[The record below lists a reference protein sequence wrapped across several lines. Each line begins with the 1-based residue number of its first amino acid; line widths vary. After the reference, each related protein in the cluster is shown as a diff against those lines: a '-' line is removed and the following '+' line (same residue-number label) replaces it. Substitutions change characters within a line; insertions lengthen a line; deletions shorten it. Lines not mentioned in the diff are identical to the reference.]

1 MAEDHE
7 AQTQRTHL
15 HVERNIPNCEQEG
28 LTGIRVT
35 SIDAL
40 RGFTMFWIIGG
51 GTIFRSLDGI
61 FDHPV
66 TAFINKQLYHVKW
79 LGFHFEDL
87 IMPLFIFAV
96 GVSVPF
102 SISNRLQRGQSRR
115 RIYLHIIKRTAVL
128 YLLGVMLGSGGLHF
142 NWPEMDWVGILQRI
156 AVCYFFA
163 AILVMQTK
171 WPTQAAVAGVILLL
185 YWAALELVPV
195 PGHGPGV
202 ITPEGCLPA
211 YIDQQFLPGTIHKD
225 FYGYGDSN
233 GILPT
238 LASISTALLGAL
250 TGHWLRSGRPGNQK
264 AIGLTLAGLI
274 SLSVGLAWGQ
284 VFPIIRL
291 LWTSSMVLFAGGLS
305 LLLLAFFY
313 WLIDVRGYKKWA
325 FGFVVI
331 GMNAIAVFTTS
342 RVFAA
347 HQIGRIFVGGLSK
360 WCGQWNG
367 LIDAAAG
374 VVVIWLALWWMY
386 RRKLFIRI

>member
-1 MAEDHE
+1 ME
-7 AQTQRTHL
+7 Q
-15 HVERNIPNCEQEG
+15 NIPDREQKDSAV
-28 LTGIRVT
+28 TRVT

-51 GTIFRSLDGI
+51 GAIFRNLDGV
-61 FDHPV
+61 FTHPV
-66 TAFINKQLYHVKW
+66 TAFLSKQLTHVKW

-87 IMPLFIFAV
+87 IMPLFIFIV
-96 GVSVPF
+96 GIAVPF

-115 RIYLHIIKRTAVL
+115 RVYFHIIKRTAVL

-163 AILVMQTK
+163 AILVMHTK
-171 WPTQAAVAGVILLL
+171 WQAQAIAAGVILLL
-185 YWAALELVPV
+185 YWAALALVPV
-195 PGHGPGV
+195 PGHGAGV

-211 YIDQQFLPGTIHKD
+211 YIDQQFLPGKIHEA

-238 LASISTALLGAL
+238 LASISTVLLGVL
-250 TGHWLRSGRPGNQK
+250 TSHWLRSRRPGRQK
-264 AIGLTLAGLI
+264 VTGLVLAGLM
-274 SLSVGLAWGQ
+274 SLSVGYAWGQ

-291 LWTSSMVLFAGGLS
+291 LWTSSMVLFAAGLS
-305 LLLLAFFY
+305 LLLLALFY

-331 GMNAIAVFTTS
+331 GMNAITVFTAS
-342 RVFAA
+342 RIFPA
-347 HQIGRIFVGGLSK
+347 HRIGRVFVGGLSK
-360 WCGQWNG
+360 WGGEWNG
-367 LIDAAAG
+367 LMNAVAG
-374 VVVIWLALWWMY
+374 LTVIWLVLWWMY
-386 RRKLFIRI
+386 RKKIFIKI

>member
-1 MAEDHE
+1 MQPTPDQMEEDK
-7 AQTQRTHL
+7 L
-15 HVERNIPNCEQEG
+15 DCEQKHI
-28 LTGIRVT
+28 TGVRVT

-40 RGFTMFWIIGG
+40 RGFTMFWIVGG
-51 GTIFRSLDGI
+51 GTIFRSLDKI
-61 FDHPV
+61 FNNPV
-66 TAFINKQLYHVKW
+66 TAFINRELTHVKW

-87 IMPLFIFAV
+87 IMPLFIFVV
-96 GVSVPF
+96 GTSIPF

-115 RIYLHIIKRTAVL
+115 RIYLHIVKRTFVL
-128 YLLGVMLGSGGLHF
+128 FWLGVMLGSGGLHF
-142 NWPEMDWVGILQRI
+142 NWPEMDWAGILQRI

-171 WPTQAAVAGVILLL
+171 WPAQAIVAGLLMLL
-185 YWAALELVPV
+185 YWAALTLIPV

-211 YIDQQFLPGTIHKD
+211 YVDQQLLPGQIHKD

-250 TGHWLRSGRPGNQK
+250 TGHWLRSGRSGNQK
-264 AIGLTLAGLI
+264 VAGLALAGLI
-274 SLSVGLAWGQ
+274 SLSVGFLWGQ
-284 VFPIIRL
+284 YFPVIRL
-291 LWTSSMVLFAGGLS
+291 LWTSSMTLFAGGLS
-305 LLLLAFFY
+305 LLLLALFY
-313 WLIDVRGYKKWA
+313 WLIDVKGYRKWA

-331 GMNAIAVFTTS
+331 GMNAIAVFTATK
-342 RVFAA
+342 VFAA
-347 HQIGRIFVGGLSK
+347 HQIGRVFVGGLSQ

-367 LIDAAAG
+367 FINAVAG
-374 VVVIWLALWWMY
+374 VTIVWLVLWWMY